1 MTHRSPFQPLPF
13 CDSVI
18 TFTIKQVCFIC
29 LNLFSLSFQPYIILL
44 INREAFQRHFF
55 PHMHAY
61 KRWLLVII
69 FFGKLNK
76 LIIMRLL
83 MHDMFSNLLIVLY

>member
-1 MTHRSPFQPLPF
+1 
-13 CDSVI
+13 
-18 TFTIKQVCFIC
+18 
-29 LNLFSLSFQPYIILL
+29 
-44 INREAFQRHFF
+44 
-55 PHMHAY
+55 MHAY